1 MSRPLQPIHVCV
13 NTLLFCN
20 SKYCTNV
27 MMFTGAKNVVLLA
40 TTVRVAKVGY
50 GAVI

>member
-1 MSRPLQPIHVCV
+1 MSRPLQPIHVRL

-27 MMFTGAKNVVLLA
+27 MMFTGTQNVVSYVA
-40 TTVRVAKVGY
+40 TVGY